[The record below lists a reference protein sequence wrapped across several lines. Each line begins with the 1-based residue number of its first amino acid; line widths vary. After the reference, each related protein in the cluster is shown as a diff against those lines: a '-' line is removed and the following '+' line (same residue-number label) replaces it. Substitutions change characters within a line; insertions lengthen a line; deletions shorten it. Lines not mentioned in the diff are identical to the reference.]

1 MYALKNISFKLE
13 SGKSIGIVGRTVRFL
28 IIMYKGAGKTSLI
41 QALFRT
47 VELDSGRIEIDSV
60 DVDTVGLHTLRE
72 KIEIIP

>member
-1 MYALKNISFKLE
+1 
-13 SGKSIGIVGRTVRFL
+13 
-28 IIMYKGAGKTSLI
+28 MYKGAGKTSLI